1 MNETT
6 MVAAST
12 ATAAPTAAA
21 RKPVA
26 GFDLARFRNASRWH
40 PAEYVFWCLPIL
52 AYFVFGDNFQLMSQI
67 AITALFVI
75 SLDLIFGYAG
85 IISLG
90 HAAFFGLGAYAAGML
105 ANSGMGEP
113 LLGLLVAALVA
124 AIVGFLSSF
133 LLLRGNEL
141 SRLMVTLGVS
151 LMLFELA
158 NKFTS
163 YTGGVDG
170 LPGIEVKPV
179 LGLFNFDM
187 FGRTAYVYSMVVL
200 FVLFWIARRIV
211 HAPLG
216 QSLRGIRLNLQR
228 MPALGVPVTR
238 RLVLIYTLGAAYAG
252 VAGALL
258 TQTTQF
264 VSIDVLS
271 FQRSADLL
279 LILILGGAGSL
290 YGGILGAIVFVIAQY
305 LLSDINPQYWQFWLG
320 FLLVLIVLFARDGI
334 LGTVRIWIDR
344 LMRRREKGVATV
356 TESARSGS

>member
-6 MVAAST
+6 ILTAPT
-12 ATAAPTAAA
+12 ATAVTAAAA
-21 RKPVA
+21 RKPLA

-40 PAEYVFWCLPIL
+40 PVEYVFWCLPVL
-52 AYFVFGDNFQLMSQI
+52 AYFAFGDNFQLMSQI

-105 ANSGMGEP
+105 AKFGMGDP
-113 LLGLLVAALVA
+113 LLGLLMAALVA
-124 AIVGFLSSF
+124 ASVGFLSSF

-163 YTGGVDG
+163 YTGGIDG
-170 LPGIEVKPV
+170 LPGIEIKPV
-179 LGLFNFDM
+179 LGIFNFDM
-187 FGRTAYVYSMVVL
+187 FGRTAYVYSIVVL
-200 FVLFWIARRIV
+200 FVLFWIARRLV

-216 QSLRGIRLNLQR
+216 QSLRGIRLNVHR

-238 RLVLIYTLGAAYAG
+238 RLVLIYTVGAAYAG

-271 FQRSADLL
+271 FQRSADVL

-290 YGGILGAIVFVIAQY
+290 YGGILGAIVFVVAQY

-320 FLLVLIVLFARDGI
+320 FLLILIVLFARGGI

-344 LMRRREKGVATV
+344 FRKRREQDIATT
-356 TESARSGS
+356 TETAGSAS